1 MGSAGVERAPDIYA
15 QIPAYRDSELPSTLR
30 SLYAKAVRPERLR
43 VRVLWQRGPA
53 DTLPADVLALP
64 NLEIEAVPAA
74 ESQGCNWAR
83 RRLQA
88 AWGNERYTLLL
99 DSHHRFVQGWDDLA
113 VGMLEQLRRDG
124 VVKPLL
130 TAYLPKYEPADD
142 PAGRGR
148 RPYRIY
154 PLSREEGVL
163 TRLTGFPIRGWT
175 TLEGPVP
182 ADFLSLHFVLA
193 DGQFN
198 LEAPF
203 DPDIY
208 FFGDEVMTSVRA
220 FAAGYQL
227 FHPHR
232 IVGWHA
238 YDRSRRVPHW
248 SEHDDWDQRHR
259 RSLARLRRIYR
270 SRGPVPGAAPGS
282 RTVGDYEDH
291 IRLSLVLA

>member
-1 MGSAGVERAPDIYA
+1 MERGPDIYA
-15 QIPAYRDSELPSTLR
+15 QIPAYRDSELAATLR
-30 SLYAKAVRPERLR
+30 SLYAKAVQPQRLR
-43 VRVLWQRGPA
+43 VRVLWQRGPGDA
-53 DTLPADVLALP
+53 LPADVLALP

-88 AWGNERYTLLL
+88 AWRNERYTLLL
-99 DSHHRFVQGWDDLA
+99 DSHHRFVRGWDDLA

-130 TAYLPKYEPADD
+130 TAYLPKYQPADD

-148 RPYRIY
+148 RPYKIY

-163 TRLTGFPIRGWT
+163 TRLTSFPIRGWT
-175 TLEGPVP
+175 TLARPVP
-182 ADFLSLHFVLA
+182 ADFLSLHFILA
-193 DGQFN
+193 DGRFN
-198 LEAPF
+198 DEAPF
-203 DPDIY
+203 DSAIY
-208 FFGDEVMTSVRA
+208 FFGDEVMASVRA
-220 FAAGYQL
+220 FAAGYEM

-248 SEHDDWDQRHR
+248 AEHDDWHERHR

-270 SRGPVPGAAPGS
+270 SRGPVPEAAGGS
-282 RTVGDYEDH
+282 RTVADYEDH
-291 IRLSLVLA
+291 IRLSLVLS